1 MYHKLFTSGKTLE
14 YTMQGLDD
22 LATSDLYK
30 LEKLAGNFEWFSL
43 QHDSLKKDFNRRY
56 VAIEEKQVV
65 DCDTSLERLIK
76 RLKIQNYDN
85 SIAIE
90 YVYN

>member
-1 MYHKLFTSGKTLE
+1 
-14 YTMQGLDD
+14 MQGLDD
-22 LATSDLYK
+22 LATSDLHK
-30 LEKLAGNFEWFSL
+30 LEKLADNFVWFSL
-43 QHDSLKKDFNRRY
+43 QYDNLKKDFERRY
-56 VAIEEKQVV
+56 VAVQEKQVV
-65 DCDTSLERLIK
+65 DSDTNIERLIK